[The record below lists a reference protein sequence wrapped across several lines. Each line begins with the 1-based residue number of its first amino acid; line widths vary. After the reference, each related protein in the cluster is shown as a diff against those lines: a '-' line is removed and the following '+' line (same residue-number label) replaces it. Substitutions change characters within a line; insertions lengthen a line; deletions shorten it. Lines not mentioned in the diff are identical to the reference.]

1 MLPKGKEVFVSTSPS
16 LFTFFFGSGMGASAF
31 QDEMLQRRRP
41 HPYIPFLRK
50 RDRNSFCLSRGEK
63 VKGEKEVF
71 GADSDHQLI
80 LWEFMQQEGKDLL
93 NEVVKGLTCEG

>member
-1 MLPKGKEVFVSTSPS
+1 MKGGKA
-16 LFTFFFGSGMGASAF
+16 G
-31 QDEMLQRRRP
+31 
-41 HPYIPFLRK
+41 
-50 RDRNSFCLSRGEK
+50 
-63 VKGEKEVF
+63 F

>member
-1 MLPKGKEVFVSTSPS
+1 M
-16 LFTFFFGSGMGASAF
+16 
-31 QDEMLQRRRP
+31 
-41 HPYIPFLRK
+41 
-50 RDRNSFCLSRGEK
+50 
-63 VKGEKEVF
+63 KGEKEVF